1 MKLLLYLF
9 VIGQEEVCL
18 IKVKDYGEDL
28 LSKLQR
34 VKKSSILEI
43 QVIVTFLSNLV
54 IFLEVL
60 ICVSYLLEHTN
71 LDNY

>member
-28 LSKLQR
+28 LSKVQR

-60 ICVSYLLEHTN
+60 ISVSYLLEHTN

>member
-60 ICVSYLLEHTN
+60 ISVSYLLEHTN